1 MNYKGLAAAC
11 ALVLAGPA
19 MAGACATGTTNWGD
33 MSAPGIVGFTNSF
46 SGPGSFNDC
55 YTFSL
60 TSSASAFGG
69 AIELDPLF
77 NRLDIDVSSVFLFM
91 GASLVGSDSSPEE
104 FNFGSLGA
112 GDYRLQVAGNVYRD
126 AGLINTKVGYVGG
139 LTTVAAPVPEPE
151 TYAMLLAGFFGV
163 GVGVLRRKKAIA

>member
-1 MNYKGLAAAC
+1 M
-11 ALVLAGPA
+11 
-19 MAGACATGTTNWGD
+19 
-33 MSAPGIVGFTNSF
+33 
-46 SGPGSFNDC
+46 
-55 YTFSL
+55 
-60 TSSASAFGG
+60 
-69 AIELDPLF
+69 
-77 NRLDIDVSSVFLFM
+77 SSVFLFM